1 MKHIILFLF
10 VLLAL
15 ISCVKEEEDSPL
27 LSAPVITL
35 KEESPIYKT
44 KIGREITIAPIYE
57 NTDSETTFNWTIDGK
72 SICTTSTLTFSADE
86 AGRYFILI
94 SATNAGGTTE
104 KEIRIDVFQLDVPTI
119 SIADADKGFKVLQ
132 VSELTITPIVDSFL
146 ETSYSWQINGEDIS
160 NELTCTLPTIE
171 LGEYQVRFAT
181 HNEDGDDEVTFK
193 VEVCSPD
200 QVDFNWTFLQT
211 EYNMSAGRTIRIKP
225 VDVNNALDAVY
236 TWTVDNEQVQSGEND
251 TYLFTSEQQGEHTV
265 KVEMKNSYILATQT
279 LKVNVCPPAGTYQ
292 RKISATSSASMNK
305 VYEYLPAPGQFI
317 NENHNTTTMAEAC
330 TYAEE
335 RINQTAYVSL
345 GGFGGYIIVGFDHS
359 IVNDGDY
366 NIAITGNAFDGSSE
380 PGIVWVMQDENG
392 DGLPNDTWYEL
403 RGSEYGKAETWQDYA
418 VTYHKPTGIQLPTP
432 WTDNHGQSGSIDYLG
447 AFHRQDY
454 YYPAWVKEK
463 QYTLRG
469 TRLKERNYDQS
480 GNGTYWVNDS
490 YEWGYADNFSAIDR
504 LTDDDNYNAGPS
516 DNHFKISHA
525 VTFDGKDANL
535 KYVDFIKVQVGVNS
549 KSGWLGEISTEV
561 FGIKDFNM
569 LK

>member
-10 VLLAL
+10 VLFAL
-15 ISCVKEEEDSPL
+15 VSCVKEEEDSPL

-44 KIGREITIAPIYE
+44 KIGREITIAPVYE

-132 VSELTITPIVDSFL
+132 GSELTITPIVDSFL

-265 KVEMKNSYILATQT
+265 KNPRRKKT
-279 LKVNVCPPAGTYQ
+279 LQP
-292 RKISATSSASMNK
+292 
-305 VYEYLPAPGQFI
+305 
-317 NENHNTTTMAEAC
+317 
-330 TYAEE
+330 
-335 RINQTAYVSL
+335 
-345 GGFGGYIIVGFDHS
+345 
-359 IVNDGDY
+359 
-366 NIAITGNAFDGSSE
+366 
-380 PGIVWVMQDENG
+380 
-392 DGLPNDTWYEL
+392 EL
-403 RGSEYGKAETWQDYA
+403 
-418 VTYHKPTGIQLPTP
+418 PTGARMITRAQRVSTVRY
-432 WTDNHGQSGSIDYLG
+432 S
-447 AFHRQDY
+447 RK
-454 YYPAWVKEK
+454 YP
-463 QYTLRG
+463 
-469 TRLKERNYDQS
+469 S
-480 GNGTYWVNDS
+480 S
-490 YEWGYADNFSAIDR
+490 F
-504 LTDDDNYNAGPS
+504 
-516 DNHFKISHA
+516 
-525 VTFDGKDANL
+525 
-535 KYVDFIKVQVGVNS
+535 
-549 KSGWLGEISTEV
+549 
-561 FGIKDFNM
+561 
-569 LK
+569 